1 MDPSRSRNPLS
12 AEPSAVIPVAPSAT
26 SARAKVKTLA
36 CLGGISL
43 ERGVSL
49 DEVQGYVKDPT
60 NIVWVDIQDAGQEE
74 FSLLLEE
81 FGFHPLAL
89 EDVAKGQQRPKV
101 DEYKGH
107 LFVVLYSAGRH
118 AETGDFSPHE
128 IGLFIGR
135 NYLVSLHKG
144 PLAAL
149 DDAMNRWARG
159 GQMLNEGVGFLTY
172 TVVDAVIDTYFPVI
186 EGIEDE
192 LEAVEMQMFEPTQP
206 FGVERLVRYKRTLIA
221 LRRVLSPLR
230 EVFHLFLRRDH
241 NLFSG
246 NTLAYFQNV
255 YDHVLRL
262 LDVLD
267 TEREML
273 AAALDAHLAVSSNRV
288 NATMKALTV
297 ITIVVAF
304 AGSVFGAW
312 GMNFSH
318 VPLAQHPWGF
328 WGVWLGTMLLMGLA
342 LFYSWT
348 RKWL

>member
-1 MDPSRSRNPLS
+1 MNNEQP
-12 AEPSAVIPVAPSAT
+12 AAIPVAASAS

-43 ERGVSL
+43 ERGVSM

-60 NIVWVDIQDAGQEE
+60 NIVWVDIQDAGPEE
-74 FSLLLEE
+74 FSMLLEE

-101 DEYKGH
+101 DEYKGY
-107 LFVVLYSAGRH
+107 LFVVIYSATRRS
-118 AETGDFSPHE
+118 ETGEFSTQE
-128 IGLFIGR
+128 VGLFIGR

-159 GQMLNEGVGFLTY
+159 GQMLNEGIGFLTY

-186 EGIEDE
+186 NGIEDE
-192 LEAVEMQMFEPTQP
+192 LEASEMQMFDQTQH
-206 FGVERLVRYKRTLIA
+206 FGVERLVRYKRTLVA

-230 EVFHLFLRRDH
+230 EVFNVFLRRDH
-241 NLFSG
+241 PYFST

-262 LDVLD
+262 LDALD

-273 AAALDAHLAVSSNRV
+273 AAALDAHLAVVSNRV
-288 NATMKALTV
+288 NATMKTLTV
-297 ITIVVAF
+297 ITVVVAF

-312 GMNFSH
+312 GMNFSNI
-318 VPLAQHPWGF
+318 PLAEHPLGF
-328 WGVWLGTMLLMGLA
+328 WVVWFGTMILMGLA
-342 LFYSWT
+342 LLYSWT